1 MTEFIAI
8 GAPIMQKVKITV
20 DNTKC
25 DGCNKCIYVCPVKA
39 NVSKLEDG
47 KNKVGVNAE
56 KCILCG
62 KCLKTCDH
70 NARDYEDDTIR
81 FFSDLKQG
89 EKIAVLAAPSVRMNF
104 AGQFPRLFG
113 FLKTSG
119 ATGIYDVSFG
129 ADITTWAYLKE
140 YENGRKSMISQ
151 PCPVIVNYIQKF
163 SPQLI
168 KNLAPVQSPTMCAA
182 IYLRE
187 YAGLSDKIAFLSP
200 CISKSSEFC
209 DPNTNGL
216 IEYNVTFAKLEK
228 FLEDR
233 DIDLAQYEKADFDG
247 DRCGLGLLYSRPGG
261 LRENVEFHA
270 GKDVWIKQIE
280 GTTHA
285 KKYLDE
291 YCERDLEGKPV
302 PQLVDILNCEYGCN
316 IGTGTSNQEYADDI
330 DLTMNMLKGQK
341 AQTASDGGDKLFG
354 YFDSKLDVDKF
365 KRSYAAEPVKI
376 ENPSD
381 AQIEYVFNNLYKAT
395 EDEKNINCFSC
406 GYGSCLEFAKAVAR
420 GENHIENC
428 ANYSRQVLFH
438 EKEAIVEACKAI
450 KGSIGVINQSNEQNV
465 NEISEIKKSVDI
477 LGEEELKI
485 KDSLSSVTKN
495 TEDMNS
501 KTRQLDDIARQTKL
515 IALNALIEAA
525 HAGKYGIT
533 FSVVANEIRNLAQNS
548 TSAVEATK
556 SSGNLISGSVN
567 STSKMFDNIDSMVEE
582 IDTNINYMS
591 GHIVDVDEK
600 CKNVCKELDILL
612 GKGIK

>member
-1 MTEFIAI
+1 
-8 GAPIMQKVKITV
+8 MQKVKITV
-20 DNTKC
+20 DSSKC

-39 NVSKLEDG
+39 NVAKIEGG
-47 KNKVGVNAE
+47 KNKVAIDEE

-70 NARDYEDDTIR
+70 QARDFEDDTVR
-81 FFSDLKQG
+81 FFSDLKKG
-89 EKIAVLAAPSVRMNF
+89 KKIAVLAAPSVRMNF
-104 AGQFPRLFG
+104 MDRFPHLFG
-113 FLKTSG
+113 FLKAAGVTQ
-119 ATGIYDVSFG
+119 IYDVSFG

-140 YENGRKSMISQ
+140 YESGRESMISQ
-151 PCPVIVNYIQKF
+151 PCPVIVDYIQKF
-163 SPQLI
+163 SPLLI
-168 KNLAPVQSPTMCAA
+168 KSLAPVQSPTMCAA
-182 IYLRE
+182 IYLKE
-187 YAGLSDKIAFLSP
+187 YAGLSDEIAFLSP
-200 CISKSSEFC
+200 CIGKSSEFC

-228 FLEDR
+228 FLSDR
-233 DIDLAQYEKADFDG
+233 EIDLTRYEKADFDG

-270 GKDVWIKQIE
+270 GKNVWIKQVE

-285 KKYLDE
+285 KNYLKEYLKRGLDE
-291 YCERDLEGKPV
+291 KPV

-316 IGTGTSNQEYADDI
+316 IGTGTLNREYADDI
-330 DLTMNMLKGQK
+330 DLTMNKLKGAK
-341 AQTASDGGDKLFG
+341 AKALKEGGNKLFQ
-354 YFDSKLDVDKF
+354 YFDSKLDVNKF
-365 KRSYAAEPVKI
+365 KRNYTAAPLKVEEP
-376 ENPSD
+376 D
-381 AQIEYVFNNLYKAT
+381 GAQIEQVFKELYKVT
-395 EDEKNINCFSC
+395 DGEKNINCFSC

-420 GENHIENC
+420 GENHIGNC
-428 ANYSRQVLFH
+428 ANYSRQMLLH
-438 EKEAIVEACKAI
+438 EKEAIVEACKVI
-450 KGSIGVINQSNEQNV
+450 KNSVDIINRSNEQNV
-465 NEISEIKKSVDI
+465 NEISEITKSVGI

-485 KDSLSSVTKN
+485 KDSLSSVKKG

-556 SSGNLISGSVN
+556 NSGNLINGSVS

-582 IDTNINYMS
+582 IDTNTNYMS
-591 GHIVDVDEK
+591 GHIVDVNEK
-600 CKNVCKELDILL
+600 CKNVCKQLDILL
-612 GKGIK
+612 NKDIK